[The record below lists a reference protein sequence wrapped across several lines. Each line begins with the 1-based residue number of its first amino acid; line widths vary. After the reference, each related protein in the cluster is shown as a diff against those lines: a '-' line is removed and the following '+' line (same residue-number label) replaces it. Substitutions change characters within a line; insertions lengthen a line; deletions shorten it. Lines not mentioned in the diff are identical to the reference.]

1 LSVTTGGDGFRVGV
15 RREGR
20 ITPVTGVRSMADVL
34 AMQRDELRSTVESA
48 SDDPLDVASVRLLV
62 ALDGQAELWCAGVTY
77 ARGRQPS
84 VQTGSQKEVC
94 K

>member
-1 LSVTTGGDGFRVGV
+1 M
-15 RREGR
+15 
-20 ITPVTGVRSMADVL
+20 TGVRSMADVL

-62 ALDGQAELWCAGVTY
+62 ALDGQAELWCAGVTD
-77 ARGRQPS
+77 ARGRQSS